1 MALNTEVEAGSRAT
15 NSMLVDESTV
25 SAFSKLSKDENP
37 VHLDEAYAART
48 RFGRRVAHGMLSAAL
63 VSAVIG
69 NKLPGPGTIYLS
81 QTLNFRAPV
90 YIGDTITAMVT
101 VAEVLGNN
109 RFRLSTTVVRD
120 DRQIILDGEAVV
132 LYEGT

>member
-1 MALNTEVEAGSRAT
+1 LNTEVEAGSRAT

>member
-1 MALNTEVEAGSRAT
+1 MNTEVEAGSRAT